1 MKTDA
6 AEVKNLVKK
15 LEEASHDYY
24 NDPDNASMSDAAY
37 DHLVDK
43 LRALD
48 PNNYFLKQ
56 VGSPIDMAD
65 HLEEAEHSLPMGSL
79 NKVCE
84 EDDFRKFYRLL
95 PKGNGNNVEMVGMPK
110 LDGAS
115 LALYYK
121 NGELHQAITRGDGTT
136 GRIVTGN
143 AVNFKSIPKTVNN
156 KVDFS
161 VRGEVLLT
169 VENWNKLDPNKEY
182 ANPRNFGTGIMG
194 RKDGSDSSAL
204 RFMAFDL
211 VSDVDF
217 KTKEQKM
224 KILRAMG
231 FTTTPYRVLKTVD
244 DCIKYYKYT
253 MSKRKDFAIE
263 YFNSHIWVDGTVFE
277 ANEIAYQDKLGYSS
291 GRPKFAMAYKPD
303 SPGNETTIK
312 DIIYTVGHTG
322 KITPVAELEP
332 IEIAGTIV
340 SRATLHNFDNIAEL
354 KVRIGCKVWVEK
366 GGEII
371 PQVME
376 VLDTPSNAKEIKEPS
391 YCPVCNG
398 VTARKIN
405 STGKEGSELKCMN
418 SDCPAQQR
426 GKISRWVTSLDI
438 KGIGTMK
445 KSDTVLDAL
454 IAKKL
459 VKTPADLYR
468 LTVNDIA
475 TLNVGNGV
483 FGDKRANKIV
493 EEIEKSKELT
503 IDEFLGSLGIDHLGK
518 RRVEIIRIAAN
529 GELDTIEDWLD
540 KNNKLVNNA
549 SAWGIPNIASIIQ
562 DGLENYK
569 DIIYDLISVGV
580 KIKKIIK
587 KQKVIGKFTDKTFV
601 LTGVFSRIKNE
612 IETDIKACG
621 GEISSSVSKRL
632 NYLVQSDPNS
642 ASSKSKKANKL
653 GVKIISE
660 KELEKM
666 LQD

>member
-1 MKTDA
+1 
-6 AEVKNLVKK
+6 
-15 LEEASHDYY
+15 
-24 NDPDNASMSDAAY
+24 
-37 DHLVDK
+37 
-43 LRALD
+43 
-48 PNNYFLKQ
+48 
-56 VGSPIDMAD
+56 
-65 HLEEAEHSLPMGSL
+65 
-79 NKVCE
+79 
-84 EDDFRKFYRLL
+84 L
-95 PKGNGNNVEMVGMPK
+95 PKEYSDDVEMVGMPK

-121 NGELHQAITRGDGTT
+121 NGEFYQAITRGDGIT
-136 GRIVTGN
+136 GRIVTAN
-143 AVNFKSIPKTVNN
+143 AVKFKGIPKKVNN
-156 KVDFS
+156 KLDFS

-169 VENWNKLDPNKEY
+169 VENWNKLDPNHDY
-182 ANPRNFGTGIMG
+182 QNPRNFGTGILG

-204 RFMAFDL
+204 RFMAFDI
-211 VSDVDF
+211 VSGVAF
-217 KTKEQKM
+217 KTKDQKL
-224 KILRAMG
+224 KILKMLG
-231 FTTTPYRVLKTVD
+231 FTTVPYRVLKTVD
-244 DCIKYYKYT
+244 DCISYYNYT
-253 MSKRKDFAIE
+253 MSKRKDSAIE
-263 YFNSHIWVDGTVFE
+263 YFDCHIWVDGTVFE
-277 ANEIAYQDKLGYSS
+277 ANEIDYQDKLGYSS
-291 GRPKFAMAYKPD
+291 GRPKFAIAYKPD

-332 IEIAGTIV
+332 VEIAGTIV

-391 YCPVCNG
+391 HCPVCNG
-398 VTARKIN
+398 STARKVN
-405 STGKEGSELKCMN
+405 STGKEGSELRCTN
-418 SDCPAQQR
+418 SDCTAQQR

-445 KSDTVLDAL
+445 KGDTVLDAL
-454 IAKKL
+454 IAKGL

-468 LTVNDIA
+468 LTVNDIS
-475 TLNVGNGV
+475 TLNVGNGI

-518 RRVEIIRIAAN
+518 RRVEIIRVAAN
-529 GELDTIEDWLD
+529 GELDTLEDWLD
-540 KNNKLVNNA
+540 KNSKLVKNSA
-549 SAWGIPNIASIIQ
+549 AWGIPNIAATIQ

-569 DIIYDLISVGV
+569 NIIYDLISVGV
-580 KIKKIIK
+580 TIKKIIK
-587 KQKVIGKFTDKTFV
+587 KQKVIGKLTGKTFV
-601 LTGVFSRIKNE
+601 LTGSFSRIKND
-612 IETDIKACG
+612 IEADIEACG
-621 GEISSSVSKRL
+621 GEIASSVSKKL
-632 NYLVQSDPNS
+632 NYLVQSDSNS
-642 ASSKSKKANKL
+642 TSSKSKKANEL